1 MAIFNQPAPPKRDNP
16 VPPLQPETALKKE
29 PDAATEF
36 SFGQATPSP
45 SPYAAA
51 PAPAPAPAAR
61 AVERETVKESL
72 IASDLSIEGKIQGS
86 GHIRI
91 AGRFKGDV
99 QVDGDL
105 TVELG
110 AKLNGGVRA
119 RKVVIAGELEG
130 NIESAQRV
138 ELLDSGAMIGD
149 VKAAVMTVAAG
160 SRMRGQVEFGWDDKD
175 AAKPVVR
182 NEGGRNEAKA
192 DKNGAKT
199 ETGADS

>member
-105 TVELG
+105 TIELG

-175 AAKPVVR
+175 AAKPVAR
-182 NEGGRNEAKA
+182 NEGGRGEGKA

>member
-16 VPPLQPETALKKE
+16 VPPPQPETALKRE
-29 PDAATEF
+29 PDTLNEF
-36 SFGQATPSP
+36 SFGQPAAPAP
-45 SPYAAA
+45 VAAA
-51 PAPAPAPAAR
+51 PAPTPTPAPRQAEQP
-61 AVERETVKESL
+61 VVKESL
-72 IASDLSIEGKIQGS
+72 IASDLTIEGKIHGS

-130 NIESAQRV
+130 NIEAAQRV
-138 ELLDSGAMIGD
+138 ELLESGVMIGD
-149 VKAAVMTVAAG
+149 VKAGVVTVAAG
-160 SRMRGQVEFGWDDKD
+160 ARVRGQVEFGWEDSGKAVARNDGGKSDKSSD
-175 AAKPVVR
+175 K
-182 NEGGRNEAKA
+182 G
-192 DKNGAKT
+192 DKNAKT
-199 ETGADS
+199 ETSADS